1 MSCSS
6 LRRSMNGRV
15 ASVLR
20 RGPDSTTGMGSS
32 RPRPRGSA
40 FGSPFPLAD
49 LEDAQRRLGFVRHH
63 LGAPR
68 RTEHELR
75 PYLAET
81 VDRREERAD
90 LVLDQRADRTAH
102 RRQAVSDVDVAVV
115 LHIDLVHEAEIDD
128 VDAELRVVDL
138 HQRLADVLLRHGR
151 NAALRGC
158 VVCLGL
164 DVIGHAVSR
173 RPSGICLAT
182 SVAQRERSQQ
192 GKGTADVASIR
203 ALIVDDHPVTR
214 EGLRTALE
222 LSDDVIVVVGE
233 AATGEEA
240 VEQARSLTP
249 DVVFM
254 DVRMPGMDGIEA
266 TRRIKDAA
274 PSTKVILITVDESRG
289 AVSEAIQ
296 AGVSGYLLKDAT
308 PDALVDAAR
317 NAVEGN
323 AVIHPHLT
331 KTFIE
336 EASTAGDEPRAT
348 PLSKREREILQKVA
362 DGATTR
368 QVASDLGISPHTVK
382 THLERIFEKLGAND
396 RAQAVAIAIRTGIVR

>member
-1 MSCSS
+1 M
-6 LRRSMNGRV
+6 
-15 ASVLR
+15 
-20 RGPDSTTGMGSS
+20 
-32 RPRPRGSA
+32 
-40 FGSPFPLAD
+40 
-49 LEDAQRRLGFVRHH
+49 
-63 LGAPR
+63 
-68 RTEHELR
+68 
-75 PYLAET
+75 
-81 VDRREERAD
+81 
-90 LVLDQRADRTAH
+90 
-102 RRQAVSDVDVAVV
+102 
-115 LHIDLVHEAEIDD
+115 
-128 VDAELRVVDL
+128 
-138 HQRLADVLLRHGR
+138 
-151 NAALRGC
+151 
-158 VVCLGL
+158 
-164 DVIGHAVSR
+164 
-173 RPSGICLAT
+173 
-182 SVAQRERSQQ
+182 
-192 GKGTADVASIR
+192 ASIR

-233 AATGEEA
+233 AGTGEEA
-240 VEQARSLTP
+240 VEQARALSP

-274 PSTKVILITVDESRG
+274 PETKVILITVDESRG

-317 NAVEGN
+317 NAIEGN
-323 AVIHPHLT
+323 AVIHPQLT

-336 EASTAGDEPRAT
+336 EARTAGGDEPRST

-396 RAQAVAIAIRTGIVR
+396 RAQAVAIAIRTGIVH